1 MSCSVISQTSVYPMD
16 LAKLRMQITRTS
28 LQETIK
34 QTLKEVGIRGF
45 YVGWTAAILRQL
57 TYSTARLGCYTT
69 LYDFAQ

>member
-1 MSCSVISQTSVYPMD
+1 MSQTSVYPMD
-16 LAKLRMQITRTS
+16 LTKLRMQITRLS
-28 LQETIK
+28 LKETIT

-69 LYDFAQ
+69 LYDLAQ